1 MSLLV
6 LASKIFERNAPRCC
20 LTLSLSFRFS
30 LCISSCQGIDPCR
43 EKLSLIRCE
52 LSRLA

>member
-6 LASKIFERNAPRCC
+6 LASKIFKRSAPRSG
-20 LTLSLSFRFS
+20 LTLGLSFRFS
-30 LCISSCQGIDPCR
+30 LCISGCQGIDPCR
-43 EKLSLIRCE
+43 EKFALIRCE